1 MQIHVQQFAEN
12 VAIFLSFHYRAVG
25 ILICGQYYRKEGKFL
40 SLLLLAWPMQR
51 GLIILGWSVN
61 WWGHAVLNKTEQY
74 NHEQW

>member
-51 GLIILGWSVN
+51 GLIILG
-61 WWGHAVLNKTEQY
+61 
-74 NHEQW
+74 